1 MINRKLLDRD
11 QVMHAIANGEFEGNV
26 IASKSKVVLVLTQDW
41 CPQWHDMK
49 GWIYGVVTEEDID
62 VYELEYNKTD
72 FSEDFMNFKEN
83 QWNNHS
89 IPYLRFYRDG
99 VLYRESNYIS
109 EEIFTD
115 IIKNV

>member
-1 MINRKLLDRD
+1 MINRKLLNRD
-11 QVMHAIANGEFEGNV
+11 QVMYAIANGEFQGNI
-26 IASKSKVVLVLTQDW
+26 IASKPKVILVLTQDW

-49 GWIYGVVTEEDID
+49 GWIYGLETDEDID

-72 FSEDFMNFKEN
+72 LFEDFMNFKGN
-83 QWNNHS
+83 QWNNYS

-109 EEIFTD
+109 QEMFAEMLG
-115 IIKNV
+115 NE